1 MFRAVP
7 FSDLTRACL
16 TCFLHDQ
23 AKGKGAAPAVAE
35 GLGASNIKGV
45 EDSKTKTDIAHESGH
60 DSKFCAFA
68 TSLQLRAWHV
78 WTGVY
83 TRRTVYD
90 LHDVH

>member
-1 MFRAVP
+1 M
-7 FSDLTRACL
+7 
-16 TCFLHDQ
+16 HDQ

-90 LHDVH
+90 LHDEH